1 MNQSAGFVVY
11 QTFVFH
17 HGTTRCSLEQTGF
30 FLICVNECHT
40 LIGFQNRY
48 LKICLQYIQ
57 NRARTQNFSSQTR
70 IDIDW
75 SIRIIQTQ
83 RGVVFIINEKNF
95 INWCL
100 FRRDVYLLKSLQKN
114 RAASEYSD
122 LFLRDQN
129 YRYRCEWIF

>member
-57 NRARTQNFSSQTR
+57 NRA
-70 IDIDW
+70 
-75 SIRIIQTQ
+75 
-83 RGVVFIINEKNF
+83 
-95 INWCL
+95 
-100 FRRDVYLLKSLQKN
+100 
-114 RAASEYSD
+114 
-122 LFLRDQN
+122 
-129 YRYRCEWIF
+129 